1 MPHAH
6 ANLVF
11 AHHSAGKARRDQFG
25 CAHLRL
31 MNNDS
36 TAIKDGIHEL
46 VLYNVSRSL
55 CDMGYTVYC
64 KSFVVEKLLGF
75 HGSISNRKTFP
86 VK

>member
-1 MPHAH
+1 MTGAH

-31 MNNDS
+31 MNYDS
-36 TAIKDGIHEL
+36 TAIRDGVHDL
-46 VLYNVSRSL
+46 VMYNVSWSVML
-55 CDMGYTVYC
+55 CDVAYI
-64 KSFVVEKLLGF
+64 EKF
-75 HGSISNRKTFP
+75 RWFCGSIGKHEAFP